1 MQASHRHLH
10 SIVRAAV
17 AASVILP
24 AVTAIGDDPHASP
37 NLLFIIADDCTYRD
51 VGCYGG
57 QAATPNIDRLAQEG
71 MRFTQSFQAA
81 PMCSPTRHCIYTGLY
96 PVRSGAYPQ
105 RSFAKTGTQSVV
117 HYLQPLGYRVALSGK
132 SHVAPKKVFPFE
144 YSRAGNK
151 GKDLDWE
158 AIETLFEE
166 TTDDKPFCLF
176 VCSTEPH
183 QPWNKGD
190 ASKYDPAQ
198 LQLPPYFV
206 DTLET
211 RDSFARYLAEIT
223 FFDGQV
229 GRCLDLLE
237 KHGLDESTFIIVTT
251 EQGSSLPFAKW
262 TCYDSGLQNGLI
274 ARWPGKIE
282 PGTTSDALIE
292 YVDVVPTFID
302 AAGGSIPDHLDG
314 KSYVPVLCGE
324 RDKHKQYVFGI
335 QTTRGITNG
344 SDYYGIRMV
353 RSDRYKYIRNLT
365 PEVAF
370 QNNIILSSI
379 FDSWKAAAKTNK
391 DAATLVHRYQ
401 FRPQEELYDIVDDPF
416 ELENLAS
423 ELSHAEIL
431 AQMRRELDA
440 WMQDQG
446 DEGQATELEAHKH
459 QLLGGLTKKKNKK

>member
-1 MQASHRHLH
+1 MNTLHRRARSILLTTLVA
-10 SIVRAAV
+10 SIVLQSVV
-17 AASVILP
+17 ANCDEP
-24 AVTAIGDDPHASP
+24 TARP

-57 QAATPNIDRLAQEG
+57 QAATPNIDRFAQEG

-105 RSFAKTGTQSVV
+105 RTFAKPGTQSIV
-117 HYLQPLGYRVALSGK
+117 HHLQPLDYRVALSGK
-132 SHVAPKKVFPFE
+132 SHVAPKNVFPFE
-144 YSRAGNK
+144 YSRAGKK
-151 GKDLDWE
+151 GKDLDWK

-166 TTDDKPFCLF
+166 TTDANPFCLF

-206 DTLET
+206 DTPET
-211 RDSFARYLAEIT
+211 RDNFARYLAEIT

-229 GRCLDLLE
+229 GRCLTLL
-237 KHGLDESTFIIVTT
+237 KKYGLDESTFVIVTT

-274 ARWPGKIE
+274 ARWPGEIE

-292 YVDVVPTFID
+292 YVDVVPTFVD
-302 AAGGSIPDHLDG
+302 AAGGSMPDNLDG
-314 KSYVPVLCGE
+314 KSYLPVLRGDTNE
-324 RDKHKQYVFGI
+324 HKEYVYGI

-365 PEVAF
+365 PEAAF
-370 QNNIILSSI
+370 QNNMILSSI
-379 FDSWKAAAKTNK
+379 FDSWKAAAKT
-391 DAATLVHRYQ
+391 DEEAASLVHRYQ
-401 FRPQEELYDIVDDPF
+401 FRPGEELYDIVEDPY
-416 ELENLAS
+416 ELKNLAGDPA
-423 ELSHAEIL
+423 HADTL
-431 AQMRRELDA
+431 ARMSGKLDA

-446 DEGQATELEAHKH
+446 DRGQATELEAKKH
-459 QLLGGLTKKKNKK
+459 QLFGGISKSKKK